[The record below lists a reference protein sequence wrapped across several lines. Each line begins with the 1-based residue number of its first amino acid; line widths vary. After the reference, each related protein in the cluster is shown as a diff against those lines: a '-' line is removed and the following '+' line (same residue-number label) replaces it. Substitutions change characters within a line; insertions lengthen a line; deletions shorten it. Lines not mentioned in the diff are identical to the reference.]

1 MFCQT
6 ISDNGC
12 FNLYSTDCVWRR
24 YMSEIL
30 PIRRKTPSIQS
41 INWLCLKRFCGP
53 GEVGVRKPC
62 KKVFIQKFQEAK
74 ELQLLYKSSRS
85 CGFWEV
91 LEFSCLFPRLIFSN
105 FLVNPNFILRSNF
118 DSGQLHV
125 FVIILFVRSF
135 HSSREYFPHMHGDVD
150 IEEAVKSWDHERQNW
165 PRQFV

>member
-1 MFCQT
+1 MTVSIYTQLTVYGADTCLKYCRY
-6 ISDNGC
+6 GVKLHP
-12 FNLYSTDCVWRR
+12 FNQSTDCVW
-24 YMSEIL
+24 SD
-30 PIRRKTPSIQS
+30 SAD
-41 INWLCLKRFCGP
+41 P

-62 KKVFIQKFQEAK
+62 KKVFIQKFQDAK

-85 CGFWEV
+85 CEFWEV

-105 FLVNPNFILRSNF
+105 CLVNPNFILRSNF

-125 FVIILFVRSF
+125 FVIILFVCSF